1 MRKAMEKDIERILIS
16 AEEIERHVAEIGRQI
31 TRDYRG
37 KDPIFIGV
45 LKGCFIFMADLMRH
59 VNVDCSMDFMAV
71 SSYKGT
77 TSTGA
82 VKINKD
88 LSEDIG
94 GRHIIL
100 KYIMKKDRTRENA
113 VLYGIGHGGIE
124 ILAVLLPSMVTY
136 LAVALLFSAG
146 DTENA
151 LRALNITEETAAAAL
166 PSVQA
171 AAAFDYGMMALNVL
185 ERLFA
190 MLLHIGLTVIVFY
203 GVVNRNKL
211 CLPLAILLHMLMDT
225 FPALYQAGAL
235 PLWAVEVWAA
245 FWTVVADFIGVKLY
259 RRMKAPSAPKGP
271 AGEVA

>member
-1 MRKAMEKDIERILIS
+1 MEKDIERILIS

-94 GRHIIL
+94 GRHLIL
-100 KYIMKKDRTRENA
+100 VED
-113 VLYGIGHGGIE
+113 
-124 ILAVLLPSMVTY
+124 ILDSGVTLNYLKNYLMVHQP
-136 LAVALLFSAG
+136 A
-146 DTENA
+146 
-151 LRALNITEETAAAAL
+151 
-166 PSVQA
+166 SVS
-171 AAAFDYGMMALNVL
+171 
-185 ERLFA
+185 
-190 MLLHIGLTVIVFY
+190 IVT
-203 GVVNRNKL
+203 
-211 CLPLAILLHMLMDT
+211 LMDK
-225 FPALYQAGAL
+225 PAHRKAPVYADYSCFEVPDAFVVGYGLDYNERFRNL
-235 PLWAVEVWAA
+235 PY
-245 FWTVVADFIGVKLY
+245 IGVLK
-259 RRMKAPSAPKGP
+259 P
-271 AGEVA
+271 EVYSK